1 MLLVLAA
8 FSIGLSVAGTGEEP
22 EEVSGV
28 PSFRGE
34 QPSEYILTMDDF
46 GVDENNDT
54 SYDKLVLELK
64 INITISG
71 HYSIF
76 ADMLSSGIKESDQ
89 IIDPFL
95 PGVYDLELSFSGSK
109 IYESGHDGP
118 YIINVIIYKDGV
130 NITDFKYE
138 TSNYKYESFNP
149 TPKKEDTEIASI
161 KVVNNSVELETEV
174 FTAIIYE
181 LSPMIEFYYSTD
193 EGQTTRFK
201 ISYNRII
208 AFNDKN
214 QDEKF
219 QGSELRYYGDLV
231 ASNWNSKKILM
242 ENFNSFDFRV
252 QSIVNLLDVTQ
263 TKIDATKLELSFH
276 YASPKKYDELKA
288 AQKFDVSIKI
298 LGDPLPGVTHF
309 SLEHSLEDTMA
320 NHEFMEQTAE
330 NKISFFTFDGKEHG
344 YYSWK
349 DFVTIKTMPNGNSN
363 KTVTYNMERTEE
375 AALRNLYLNYPYSM
389 DTTELFH
396 DPVVGVNPENS
407 PKKPGPKPVEI
418 IGHELLIYIMVAIVA
433 GVIMLGSIYRQRKG
447 RE

>member
-1 MLLVLAA
+1 M
-8 FSIGLSVAGTGEEP
+8 AGTEEGT
-22 EEVSGV
+22 EEVSRV
-28 PSFRGE
+28 PSFRGDS
-34 QPSEYILTMDDF
+34 PSEYILAMEDF

-54 SYDKLVLELK
+54 SYDKLVLKLK
-64 INITISG
+64 INITTSG

-76 ADMLSSGIKESDQ
+76 ADMLTSGIKESDQ
-89 IIDPFL
+89 IIDPFDT
-95 PGVYDLELSFSGSK
+95 GVYDIELSFSGSE
-109 IYESGHDGP
+109 IYKSGHDGP
-118 YIINVIIYKDGV
+118 YIINVVVYKDSQV
-130 NITDFKYE
+130 ITEVKHE
-138 TSNYKYESFNP
+138 TSDYEYENFNP
-149 TPKKEDTEIASI
+149 IPKKEDTVHASI

-214 QDEKF
+214 QDGKF

-231 ASNWNSKKILM
+231 NSNWNSKKILM

-263 TKIDATKLELSFH
+263 TKIDTKLQLSFH
-276 YASPKKYDELKA
+276 YASPTKHDDLEA
-288 AQKFDVSIKI
+288 AQKFDVSINI

-330 NKISFFTFDGKEHG
+330 NKISFITFDGKEHG

-349 DFVTIKTMPNGNSN
+349 DYVSIKTIPNGNSN
-363 KTVTYNMERTEE
+363 KTVTYNLERTEE
-375 AALRNLYLNYPYSM
+375 ATLRNLYLNYPYSM

-396 DPVVGVNPENS
+396 DPIVGVNPENR
-407 PKKPGPKPVEI
+407 PKKLGPEPEVI
-418 IGHELLIYIMVAIVA
+418 IGHELIIYMIVAVVA
-433 GVIMLGSIYRQRKG
+433 GVIMLGSIYRQRKR